1 MEKFEIKKG
10 EEYIELNNLLKIQG
24 WVGTGGEAKMRI
36 ADGEASVNEEKEI
49 RVRKKL
55 RSGDVV
61 TFAGQTVK
69 IK

>member
-1 MEKFEIKKG
+1 MEEFEIKKG